1 MAYIYEYIRTQGFE
15 PMHFEEHYS
24 RLDAL
29 TRKHLFIPFAVER
42 NELRRVIGET
52 LRSGHSSAQKSNGVY
67 VQYDHDGELKVVCAM
82 TLYDEF
88 SLRAL
93 RPKFF
98 VCRISGE
105 LLTENTSAKE
115 ALLDLN
121 HTTTLMTEQGM
132 ALWANERGEV
142 LAIDGAEVIAIFED
156 EIRFSSTES
165 VEARLAYEVAKEM
178 GREVTKAPILLGDIA
193 RAKEL
198 LYIDYRGITAIES
211 FESHYFMDITA
222 LKLAT
227 KIAEKEK

>member
-29 TRKHLFIPFAVER
+29 ACKHLFIPFAVER

-121 HTTTLMTEQGM
+121 HTTTLSTEQGK

-142 LAIDGAEVIAIFED
+142 LDIDGAEVIAIFED
-156 EIRFSSTES
+156 EIRFAS
-165 VEARLAYEVAKEM
+165 VNGIETRLAYEAAKEM
-178 GREVTKAPILLGDIA
+178 GREVTNAPILLDDIA
-193 RAKEL
+193 QAKEL
-198 LYIDYRGITAIES
+198 LYIDYRGITAIDSAEG
-211 FESHYFMDITA
+211 HYFMDLTA
-222 LKLAT
+222 SKLAA
-227 KIAEKEK
+227 KIAERER